1 MSYIE
6 SLFSLKDSVSIVIG
20 GSGVLGGEMAQA
32 LSRAGSKTAVF
43 YSGSKEGADE
53 RAELIE
59 KDGGEAMVC
68 QADVRNE
75 DSLKKAIG
83 QVVDKWGRVDTLVNA
98 PGINSTTPVMEITE
112 DEWNRIID
120 INLKGAFLSS
130 RITAD
135 QMIKQG
141 DGGSIIN
148 ISSASSEIPLSKVFT
163 YGISKAG
170 MNNMT
175 RFLAREWAPDNIR
188 VNAIMPGFF
197 PAEQNRKILTEERR
211 KSIFGH
217 TPMGR
222 YGEAEELS
230 GAVVWLA
237 SPKAASFVTGA
248 VVPVDGGFT
257 AMTI

>member
-83 QVVDKWGRVDTLVNA
+83 QVVDEWGRVDTLR
-98 PGINSTTPVMEITE
+98 S
-112 DEWNRIID
+112 
-120 INLKGAFLSS
+120 
-130 RITAD
+130 
-135 QMIKQG
+135 
-141 DGGSIIN
+141 
-148 ISSASSEIPLSKVFT
+148 
-163 YGISKAG
+163 
-170 MNNMT
+170 
-175 RFLAREWAPDNIR
+175 
-188 VNAIMPGFF
+188 
-197 PAEQNRKILTEERR
+197 EERR
-211 KSIFGH
+211 V
-217 TPMGR
+217 GR
-222 YGEAEELS
+222 EGRS
-230 GAVVWLA
+230 G
-237 SPKAASFVTGA
+237 GA
-248 VVPVDGGFT
+248 
-257 AMTI
+257 